1 MFELSSEETYLDGQ
15 IIFEEGSHGDWIYI
29 VDSGAVELSKNVRG
43 EQVPVDTVKPGDIFG
58 EMAFISGMPRTAR
71 ARAVGETHV
80 GIFDR
85 NQMDRE
91 FNKLSEGF
99 QTIIKSLV
107 VRLKRASALAV
118 ERKSRRKD
126 VRVHKVLNLSF
137 KTREGLIKA
146 CSADL
151 NGGGIFINTSKGL
164 PKGERFFLNLQWAGM
179 EPPMKIGCEVV
190 WNRTGSADPVKMPDG
205 MGVKFIQ
212 LSKEDHRR
220 LVDTLNG

>member
-1 MFELSSEETYLDGQ
+1 MFELSSEETYPDGQ

-29 VDSGAVELSKNVRG
+29 VESGAVELSKSVRG
-43 EQVPVDTVKPGDIFG
+43 EQVTVDMLKPGDIFG
-58 EMAFISGMPRTAR
+58 EMAFVSGMPRTAR
-71 ARAVGETHV
+71 ARAVGETQV

-85 NQMDRE
+85 NEMDRE
-91 FNKLSEGF
+91 FNKLSGGF
-99 QTIIKSLV
+99 QAIIKSLA
-107 VRLKRASALAV
+107 VRLKRASMLAV

-146 CSADL
+146 CSEDL
-151 NGGGIFINTSKGL
+151 NGGGIFINTANVL

-179 EPPMKIGCEVV
+179 KPPMKIGCEVV
-190 WNRTGSADPVKMPDG
+190 WVRTDKSEDKPNG

-220 LVDTLNG
+220 LVDTLKG